1 MLLKVGELAKRCG
14 LTVRTL
20 HHYDE
25 IGLLVPSARSESGY
39 RLYDRRDIARLHQ
52 IQALRRF
59 GISLAD
65 IGALLAGR
73 GASLAPIIDEQLRM
87 LEQQIASATQLHARL
102 ARLREQVAKGEEP
115 ELADWLTTLEL
126 MNMYDKYFSQEE
138 LDRLAFMRDGSA
150 ANREWAALVD
160 ELRAMIGHRVA
171 PSSEEARTFAKR
183 WMAMLEKNTGGDGM
197 LLSKL
202 DEMYLNEPLVRE
214 RTGVTPEMRAFVLE
228 AVQETK
234 IRIFERYL
242 NGEEARFLRE
252 NYGKRANEWPGLIGE
267 FRREMARNAPADAPA
282 VRALAARW
290 LELFRSYAGDD
301 PATHAKIRNAMANE
315 PELTAGSFVD
325 EALLGYVRAAVGA
338 LAEA

>member
-65 IGALLAGR
+65 IGALLAGP

-102 ARLREQVAKGEEP
+102 ARLREQIAMGEEP

-150 ANREWAALVD
+150 ANREWAALVG
-160 ELRAMIGHRVA
+160 ELRAMIDRGVEPR
-171 PSSEEARTFAKR
+171 SEAGRAFAKR
-183 WMAMLEKNTGGDGM
+183 WMAMLEEHTGGDGM

-242 NGEEARFLRE
+242 SSDEARFLRE

-267 FRREMARNAPADAPA
+267 FRREMARNTPPDAPA

-290 LELFRSYAGDD
+290 LDLFRSYAGDD
-301 PATHAKIRNAMANE
+301 PVTHAKIRGAMAKE
-315 PELTAGSFVD
+315 PELAAGSFVNT
-325 EALLGYVRAAVGA
+325 ALLDYVRAAVGA